1 MYKEAAKRKLKF
13 QSERGLLTVE
23 DLFDLKL
30 TGKCSLDTVSRGA
43 IKAKTEKTES
53 LVASTRRTQE
63 QIMNDLR
70 IDILRDIIR
79 DKQAEAEAT
88 AKREETKIL
97 EQKIVGAIERKRD
110 AALENASEEELI
122 AKLEALKT
130 GATS

>member
-30 TGKCSLDTVSRGA
+30 AGKCSLDTVSREA
-43 IKAKTEKTES
+43 IKAKKEKTES